1 MAEWIKELLVGAFNM
16 IYPANS
22 IWKACMSCVKM
33 MLVTTPMDI
42 GNGDVWSRVISEL
55 YPTFFMIGSSLLLI
69 FLSIGFLKEITDF
82 RKSITIELLVTYG
95 IKLIIAEFL
104 LTNAIPLIKLFFRMA
119 SQLSYSTISDNSL
132 TIVTPADPQIGEMLT
147 YLAWGLVFMIVALI
161 SSFMILFAVYK
172 RFLNLYLVILFC
184 PIALS
189 SMSGDRGISQTA
201 VAWIKSFLG
210 ATFEVVVIAL
220 ALLIADW
227 MLTGGL
233 IVFSSLEGTV
243 AEWTVSVL
251 EGMMTMA
258 ITAGTV
264 KGAEGLLR
272 RSFAL

>member
-22 IWKACMSCVKM
+22 IWKARMSCVKM

-55 YPTFFMIGSSLLLI
+55 YPTFFVIGSSLLLI

-104 LTNAIPLIKLFFRMA
+104 
-119 SQLSYSTISDNSL
+119 SDNSL

>member
-1 MAEWIKELLVGAFNM
+1 
-16 IYPANS
+16 
-22 IWKACMSCVKM
+22 
-33 MLVTTPMDI
+33 
-42 GNGDVWSRVISEL
+42 
-55 YPTFFMIGSSLLLI
+55 
-69 FLSIGFLKEITDF
+69 
-82 RKSITIELLVTYG
+82 
-95 IKLIIAEFL
+95 
-104 LTNAIPLIKLFFRMA
+104 MA

-233 IVFSSLEGTV
+233 IVFYSLERTV

>member
-1 MAEWIKELLVGAFNM
+1 MESSDF
-16 IYPANS
+16 
-22 IWKACMSCVKM
+22 
-33 MLVTTPMDI
+33 
-42 GNGDVWSRVISEL
+42 RVVP
-55 YPTFFMIGSSLLLI
+55 YFFVIGSSLLLI

-233 IVFSSLEGTV
+233 VVFSSLEGTV